1 MQSSKIIIL
10 VFTIFF
16 IAFVYLLEQ
25 ISSERTKFRLESL
38 KEELE
43 TEKNGYN
50 RLFMEYNNLWSLE
63 YLEKQSRRLDMNIPK
78 PEQIIYE
85 NNR

>member
-63 YLEKQSRRLDMNIPK
+63 YLEKQSRRLNMNIPK